1 MTNLHEEV
9 KKRLLKAMVEPN
21 SAWKVLVVDDYS
33 TRIISSL
40 LKMTDLSAAN
50 ISGTREELN
59 RGGVWGGWGGWGG
72 CAGCSVWLGAVF
84 FFLFFW
90 TIVNGADSLLLA

>member
-59 RGGVWGGWGGWGG
+59 RGGGGGG

-84 FFLFFW
+84 FFFCFF
-90 TIVNGADSLLLA
+90 GRL